1 MPLNMRVVAALTGCY
16 RAGNADRHVP
26 PFWAG
31 NGRYNNTFV
40 TEQEREMAVIVPT
53 AERAYFHLWHKN
65 IRADRNVWKRLDDF
79 RLITETLT
87 DSGRYIQDGCKRELV
102 TPVSPVIS
110 GVGQSFSSSG
120 LFKETYTISRNFAF
134 TFLNCILFW
143 LLRKMQKFWSTVVI

>member
-1 MPLNMRVVAALTGCY
+1 MPLDMQVVAALTDCY

-40 TEQEREMAVIVPT
+40 IEEEREMAVIVPT
-53 AERAYFHLWHKN
+53 AERPYFHLWHKN
-65 IRADRNVWKRLDDF
+65 INADRNVWKRLDDF
-79 RLITETLT
+79 RLIAETLT

-102 TPVSPVIS
+102 TPVSAVIS

-120 LFKETYTISRNFAF
+120 LFKVTHNFKQICIYVFKLYIVLIVCKGKCRN
-134 TFLNCILFW
+134 
-143 LLRKMQKFWSTVVI
+143 SDGP